1 MGAPK
6 PDRLRVLVLDED
18 VELGTLITFRIAA
31 LGYPTEH
38 ETCPARSIRHLLDHK
53 FDLLLSEYQM
63 KGLDGF
69 QVAHILRTMGSMV
82 PVILHT
88 AVTADFC
95 ADELTLVGILGVIPK
110 SLGNSEFTLAF
121 LNLATL
127 GTN

>member
-18 VELGTLITFRIAA
+18 VDLGTLTTSRIAA
-31 LGYPTEH
+31 LGYPAEH
-38 ETCPARSIRHLLDHK
+38 ETCPARSIRYLLDQK

-69 QVAHILRTMGSMV
+69 QVAWILRTMGSMV

-95 ADELTLVGILGVIPK
+95 ADDLAIVGILGVIPK
-110 SLGNSEFTLAF
+110 SLGNGEFTRAF

-127 GTN
+127 GAN

>member
-6 PDRLRVLVLDED
+6 PSLLRVLVLDED
-18 VELGTLITFRIAA
+18 VDLATVTTSRIAA

-38 ETCPARSIRHLLDHK
+38 ETCPARAIRHLLDQK

-63 KGLDGF
+63 KGLDGL

-88 AVTADFC
+88 GFSEAFC
-95 ADELTLVGILGVIPK
+95 SDDLALVGILGVISK
-110 SLGNSEFTLAF
+110 SLTKVEFSRAF
-121 LNLATL
+121 LNIVKLKD
-127 GTN
+127 N

>member
-1 MGAPK
+1 MGTHK

-18 VELGTLITFRIAA
+18 VDLGTLITSRIAN
-31 LGYPTEH
+31 LGYLTEH
-38 ETCPARSIRHLLDHK
+38 ETCPAKSIRYLLDQK
-53 FDLLLSEYQM
+53 FDLLLSEYHM

-69 QVAHILRTMGSMV
+69 QVAQILRTMGSMA

-95 ADELTLVGILGVIPK
+95 AEDLAVVGILGVIPK
-110 SLGNSEFTLAF
+110 SLGNKEFSRAF

-127 GTN
+127 GAN

>member
-1 MGAPK
+1 MAEPK
-6 PDRLRVLVLDED
+6 PGRLRVLVLDED
-18 VELGTLITFRIAA
+18 VDLATVITSRIAA

-38 ETCPARSIRHLLDHK
+38 ETCPARSIRYLLDQK
-53 FDLLLSEYQM
+53 FDLLLSEYHL

-88 AVTADFC
+88 AITADFC
-95 ADELTLVGILGVIPK
+95 RDDLALVGILGVIPK
-110 SLGNSEFTLAF
+110 SLGHREFTRAF

-127 GTN
+127 GAN

>member
-6 PDRLRVLVLDED
+6 PSLPRVLVLDED
-18 VELGTLITFRIAA
+18 VDLATVTTSRIAA

-38 ETCPARSIRHLLDHK
+38 ETCPARAIRHLLDQK

-63 KGLDGF
+63 KGLDGL

-88 AVTADFC
+88 GFSEAFCSDDF
-95 ADELTLVGILGVIPK
+95 ALVGILGVIPK
-110 SLGNSEFTLAF
+110 SLPKVEFSRAF
-121 LNLATL
+121 LNIVKL
-127 GTN
+127 NDN

>member
-6 PDRLRVLVLDED
+6 PARLRVLVLDED
-18 VELGTLITFRIAA
+18 VDLATLITSRIAA
-31 LGYPTEH
+31 LGYRTEY
-38 ETCPARSIRHLLDHK
+38 ETCPARSIRHLLDQK

-69 QVAHILRTMGSMV
+69 QVAQILSTMGSMV

-95 ADELTLVGILGVIPK
+95 ADDLAVVGIRGVIPK
-110 SLGNSEFTLAF
+110 SLGNREFTRAF

-127 GTN
+127 GAN